1 MESII
6 NDLEYDKLIKRLEFN
21 DTMRN
26 NLLTFSFTAVLAV
39 LGIALE
45 VDLDPVS
52 SWICLLPY
60 FLIIPFAARIS
71 YYRLASAHIS
81 SFLRTFA
88 GEKMKFEIGTREV
101 PEGKIKRY
109 KLIAWLVN
117 HEMVLLGIAS
127 SCIFWYKYATSIQ
140 TWECLNYVG
149 LAVPVLLILTVFLIC
164 DSTNDFSGILLNFNK
179 EWNTYNIEN
188 KNRLT

>member
-45 VDLDPVS
+45 ADLDKFR
-52 SWICLLPY
+52 SWVCLLPY

-71 YYRLASAHIS
+71 YYRLSSAHIS
-81 SFLRTFA
+81 SFLRTFVSD
-88 GEKMKFEIGTREV
+88 KMKFEVGAQEV
-101 PEGKIKRY
+101 PEGTTKRY
-109 KLIAWLVN
+109 TLIAWLVN
-117 HEMVLLGIAS
+117 HEMVLLGATS
-127 SCIFWYKYATSIQ
+127 SCTFWYKYFISFQIRTFLDCVA
-140 TWECLNYVG
+140 LV
-149 LAVPVLLILTVFLIC
+149 VPVMLILFVFSIC
-164 DSTNDFSGILLNFNK
+164 DSTNNYGDMLSEYIKGW
-179 EWNTYNIEN
+179 ETCNIE
-188 KNRLT
+188 KMDATS